1 MIRIALGLV
10 GAAVV
15 AVLGYLGYRL
25 LAGGP
30 EPPKLPAL
38 ERLLADRAVAA
49 AVASLEIPKD
59 LDTVA
64 LPPLEGPLGPE
75 VTKILRARLDEA
87 GRVKLTEAASLK
99 KDHPGLSRFIDG
111 VFGGAAGRWAD
122 KAWKDAGVH
131 AFLRGDATFADRD
144 GQTVLTVSLRLE
156 DSASGEVVARAE
168 RAEAIR
174 RSLLDL
180 DYYRLAV
187 GGVGGGWRL
196 LLWLAL
202 TLGLP
207 LATYPVAKR
216 LLEREKNAVNVA
228 TWLGY
233 TGADVGAALALTGF
247 ETPGF
252 LGTVMLLLALGLS
265 LFYNYGI
272 LTEIEDLR
280 R

>member
-1 MIRIALGLV
+1 MIRLALGLV
-10 GAAVV
+10 GAAVL
-15 AVLGYLGYRL
+15 ALLGTIGYRL
-25 LAGGP
+25 LATGP
-30 EPPKLPAL
+30 EPPKLPPL
-38 ERLLADRAVAA
+38 ERLLADRAVAV
-49 AVASLEIPKD
+49 AVEELKIPKD

-64 LPPLEGPLGPE
+64 LPPLDGALGPE
-75 VTKILRARLDEA
+75 VTKIVRARLEEA

-99 KDHPGLSRFIDG
+99 RDHPGLSRFIDG

-122 KAWKDAGVH
+122 KQWKDAGVH
-131 AFLRGDATFADRD
+131 AFLRGDAAAADRD
-144 GQTVLTVSLRLE
+144 GRTVLTVSLRLE
-156 DSASGEVVARAE
+156 DSASGEVLARAE

-187 GGVGGGWRL
+187 SGIGSGWRL
-196 LLWLAL
+196 LGWLAIA
-202 TLGLP
+202 LGLP
-207 LATYPVAKR
+207 LVTYPLAKR
-216 LLEREKNAVNVA
+216 LLEKERNAVNVA

-233 TGADVGAALALTGF
+233 SVADMGAALALTGF
-247 ETPGF
+247 ATPGL
-252 LGTVMLLLALGLS
+252 LGTVTLLLALGLS